1 MDIKTAL
8 IVIGILLIVISFAF
22 IVAAVKHYLNG
33 KKLMDELAPEGWED
47 EETGFHYGKK

>member
-8 IVIGILLIVISFAF
+8 IVIGILLIVIGFAL
-22 IVAAVKHYLNG
+22 IVANG

-47 EETGFHYGKK
+47 EIGFHIGRKEE